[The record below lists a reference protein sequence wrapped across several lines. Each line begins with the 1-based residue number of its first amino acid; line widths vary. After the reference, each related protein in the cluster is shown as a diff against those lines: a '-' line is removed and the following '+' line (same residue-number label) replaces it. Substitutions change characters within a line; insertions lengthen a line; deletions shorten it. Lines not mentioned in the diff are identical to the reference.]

1 MSPISILSSVG
12 KLFSRILTVLITL
25 LIADK
30 SLGAIMISPGIND
43 YVFEGIVIMT
53 KPAPPFGLP
62 LNATCKVRLEG
73 RVFTDGFNRV
83 HIEVFDGQ
91 VKPTSRTCA
100 SISLYTARYWL
111 IQMPGS
117 GVLGI
122 PEADLPM
129 PRYNSTV
136 TVEIVH
142 ATVNT
147 PIGTCEGNVVV
158 DYSNGAE
165 NAPSFF
171 SFTNASLA
179 PDCSLTGTLYATNPP
194 SGNGDIDVWQE

>member
-1 MSPISILSSVG
+1 MTIPILPSIKITTL
-12 KLFSRILTVLITL
+12 KYLTATIIV
-25 LIADK
+25 
-30 SLGAIMISPGIND
+30 AISHTSFAAVMIDPGIND
-43 YVFEGIVIMT
+43 YVFEGVVTMT

-122 PEADLPM
+122 LEADLPM
-129 PRYNSTV
+129 PRYNSTI

-147 PIGTCEGNVVV
+147 PIGTCEGNVIV

-171 SFTNASLA
+171 SFTNAALA
-179 PDCSLTGTLYATNPP
+179 PDCSLTGTLYASDPP
-194 SGNGDIDVWQE
+194 AGNGDIDVWQE